1 MFLDSII
8 RIFIANP
15 LLLLF
20 AVAAVGYP
28 LGQIRLGR
36 TSLGVSAVLFVGLG
50 AGMLHPDLKLPDT
63 IYTLGLVLFVYTVG
77 LGGGPGFFASFRR
90 KGLRD
95 ASFAAGM
102 LILAVFLTLIVH
114 RTLGLRVAVTGGL
127 FAGSLT
133 NTPALASVL
142 EWVKVNTPPAAL
154 DQGLTDP
161 VVGYSIAYPG
171 GVLGMLLIIAI
182 MQRVWHVDYA
192 REAETLRE
200 YNAAN
205 RKIDN
210 RTIRVTRTAAG
221 QSTVAELIQ
230 WQRWDVIFGRLRR
243 GGQLLLSK
251 GDTRLQPGDLVSVV
265 GTPQDLDRV
274 EEFLGECSDEQLAL
288 DRSELDYRRMFVS
301 NPKVAGHRLYDLN
314 LPQQYGAVV
323 TRIRRGDIELLPRGD
338 TVLEL
343 GDRVRVVTHRDN
355 MEVVAKFFGDSYR
368 AISEIDI
375 LAFSLGLALG
385 LFLGTVP
392 IPLPGGLTI
401 TLGLA
406 GGPLIVA
413 LVLGA
418 LGRTGPIV
426 WSLPYSANL
435 TLRQIGLVLFLAGV
449 GTRSGYAFLTTI
461 TQGGGLS
468 ILAAGALITCTIGFV
483 TLLFGHLVLKIP
495 MGLLTG
501 MLAGIQTQPAVLSF
515 AQEQAGNDLPNIGY
529 ATMYPMAI
537 IGKIVLVQVLL
548 ALIR

>member
-8 RIFIANP
+8 QILIANP

-20 AVAAVGYP
+20 AVAAVGFP

-36 TSLGVSAVLFVGLG
+36 TSLGVAAVLFVGLG

-63 IYTLGLVLFVYTVG
+63 IYTLGLVMFVYTVG
-77 LGGGPGFFASFRR
+77 LSSGPGFFASFRR

-95 ASFAAGM
+95 ALFAAGM
-102 LILAVFLTLIVH
+102 LVLAMVLTIVAQ
-114 RTLGLRVAVTGGL
+114 RVLGLRTAVTGGL

-142 EWVKVNTPPAAL
+142 EWVKVNTPPADLEHA
-154 DQGLTDP
+154 LTDP
-161 VVGYSIAYPG
+161 VVGYSIGYPA
-171 GVLGMLLIIAI
+171 GVLGMLLVITI
-182 MQRVWHVDYA
+182 MQRVWRVDYA

-205 RKIDN
+205 RQIDN
-210 RTIRVTRTAAG
+210 CTILVTRTAAG

-230 WQRWDVIFGRLRR
+230 WQRWDVIFGRMRR
-243 GGQLLLSK
+243 AGQLLLAK
-251 GDTRLQPGDLVSVV
+251 GDTQLQPGDLVSVV
-265 GTPQDLDRV
+265 GSPADLSKV
-274 EEFLGECSDEQLAL
+274 EEFLGERSDEQLAL
-288 DRSELDYRRMFVS
+288 DRTELDYRRMFVS
-301 NPKVAGHRLYDLN
+301 NPQVAGKRLCDLN

-323 TRIRRGDIELLPRGD
+323 TRVRRGDIELLPRGD

-355 MEVVAKFFGDSYR
+355 MDVVARFFGDSYR

-385 LFLGTVP
+385 LLLGTVP

-413 LVLGA
+413 LMLGA

-468 ILAAGALITCTIGFV
+468 ILAAAALITCAIGFV
-483 TLLFGHLVLKIP
+483 TLLIGHLVLKIP
-495 MGLLTG
+495 MGLLVG

-515 AQEQAGNDLPNIGY
+515 SLEQAGNDLPNIGY
-529 ATMYPMAI
+529 ATMYPIAI

-548 ALIR
+548 AIIR